1 MIARGARPR
10 AFPAATPAAARLSR
24 LRKAAENLHRGM
36 VGAPATRGHRRA
48 ATRVL
53 GIRAHRRAVT
63 LRREVAAVAA
73 AIPHRAVPQGVAA
86 IPRRA
91 IPQAV
96 VAAGA
101 IAAAVG
107 AAIARVAAAH
117 TAGTNS
123 IQQRAFFRPAPLTGR
138 AGFFSSQGYDGCT
151 HLFSLLTHSSQRV
164 NFPQPIRSRLESA
177 LDTTPR
183 VPLGFIHKGR
193 RSQILSRLEKVA
205 REFR

>member
-1 MIARGARPR
+1 MIARGARQR

-73 AIPHRAVPQGVAA
+73 AIPHRAVPQVVVAA

-101 IAAAVG
+101 IAAGGG
-107 AAIARVAAAH
+107 ATLARVAGAPPARPQS
-117 TAGTNS
+117 NS
-123 IQQRAFFRPAPLTGR
+123 HRAFFPPPTASKGGPA
-138 AGFFSSQGYDGCT
+138 
-151 HLFSLLTHSSQRV
+151 
-164 NFPQPIRSRLESA
+164 
-177 LDTTPR
+177 
-183 VPLGFIHKGR
+183 
-193 RSQILSRLEKVA
+193 
-205 REFR
+205 

>member
-1 MIARGARPR
+1 MIARGARQR

-91 IPQAV
+91 VPQVVVAAIPRRAIPQAV
-96 VAAGA
+96 VAAGG
-101 IAAAVG
+101 IPAAVG
-107 AAIARVAAAH
+107 AAIARGAGAH

-123 IQQRAFFRPAPLTGR
+123 IQQRAFFPPAPLIRRG
-138 AGFFSSQGYDGCT
+138 GFFSSAGYVGLRP
-151 HLFSLLTHSSQRV
+151 LFSLL
-164 NFPQPIRSRLESA
+164 
-177 LDTTPR
+177 
-183 VPLGFIHKGR
+183 
-193 RSQILSRLEKVA
+193 
-205 REFR
+205 

>member
-1 MIARGARPR
+1 MIAGGARQR

-96 VAAGA
+96 VAAGG
-101 IAAAVG
+101 IAAAGGG
-107 AAIARVAAAH
+107 AQ
-117 TAGTNS
+117 TTGGGG
-123 IQQRAFFRPAPLTGR
+123 RPGRPQFNYSTGL
-138 AGFFSSQGYDGCT
+138 FSS
-151 HLFSLLTHSSQRV
+151 
-164 NFPQPIRSRLESA
+164 PPPSR
-177 LDTTPR
+177 
-183 VPLGFIHKGR
+183 GG
-193 RSQILSRLEKVA
+193 
-205 REFR
+205 